1 VERDPRARRHWP
13 AVAWE
18 HERYCPGGTEH
29 IAFLGRGEAFLT
41 IGLQNNLLS
50 RVLAGSVL
58 TGFGQLAHAG
68 KLRLAFR
75 RRRSPKD
82 ATNFHRF
89 RELTSQRDVK

>member
-1 VERDPRARRHWP
+1 VTDAITAAGSGPGSYTFGSLDVQVHDG
-13 AVAWE
+13 AV
-18 HERYCPGGTEH
+18 
-29 IAFLGRGEAFLT
+29 RGPD
-41 IGLQNNLLS
+41 G
-50 RVLAGSVL
+50 VLAGSVL